1 MNTKTLEKLV
11 EMGAKEW
18 QKGSMKRLYLNGA
31 ITKLVGLYVAR
42 YNSGN
47 ISYAELNGE
56 KISNSEG
63 YRIINAA
70 DRLYI
75 DLDTMKICSGK
86 IDPYYIDM
94 FVKAITDLDNLIT
107 AQEEKNAAP
116 VVETETAVADASENV
131 INSDDDNT
139 KKGAGET
146 PAEGVKMATKTF
158 SVEYFDPDFKSCQTD
173 STENIEDVLDDMFN
187 LGAYHFEEDGKLY
200 PSKKDEDMVEN
211 GDEWKLIN
219 PAHVFLFDAVIHDT
233 NPALKAAWDKRF
245 SEMIEWGETAHDGDT
260 FDMLGVEITCEI
272 ESDDDDDE
280 E

>member
-1 MNTKTLEKLV
+1 MNTKTVEKLV

-18 QKGSMKRLYLNGA
+18 HKGSMNRLYMNGA
-31 ITKLVGLYVAR
+31 MTELVGLYVER
-42 YNSGN
+42 YKTGN

-70 DRLYI
+70 ERLYI
-75 DLDTMKICSGK
+75 DLDTMKICGGK

-107 AQEEKNAAP
+107 AQEEKSAAP
-116 VVETETAVADASENV
+116 VVETETAAVDAAENN
-131 INSDDDNT
+131 INIVDDNT
-139 KKGAGET
+139 KKDAGET
-146 PAEGVKMATKTF
+146 PAEGETMKEKYF
-158 SVEYFDPDFKSCQTD
+158 SVEYFDPDFNGYQKD
-173 STENIEDVLDDMFN
+173 GAKNVEDALDDLFN

-200 PSKKDEDMVEN
+200 PSKKDEDMVDD

-219 PAHVFLFDAVIHDT
+219 PAHVFLFDAVIDNA
-233 NPALKAAWDKRF
+233 NPTLKAAWDKRF